1 MYVHLTYMLSNR
13 LVMSKTLKSYRFDQ
27 NTLDLIDDLRESL
40 HLSNNS
46 DVIRRALT
54 LLKLAIDNQ
63 EKGGAIALAID
74 GQTKEIIL

>member
-63 EKGGAIALAID
+63 EKGGGNCTGNRRTD
-74 GQTKEIIL
+74 